1 VGFIFYMVNLR
12 ITNFIPLAIMIK
24 KINLIFVTFFGIGYI
39 KIASGTFAS
48 LATSIIFFY
57 LFRFYI
63 SIEHFLILC
72 LIIIFFF
79 IYSLYAIESVENEFE
94 QKDASQIVI
103 DEVIGQSIPIL
114 LIEYITYEQNQLYG
128 ASLYL
133 YVLSFF
139 LFRFF
144 DIFKPF
150 PIGYFDKNYK
160 NSFGI
165 LFDDVLAGIYTL
177 ILLFVVI
184 EFFF

>member
-1 VGFIFYMVNLR
+1 
-12 ITNFIPLAIMIK
+12 MIK
-24 KINLIFVTFFGIGYI
+24 KINLIFVTFLGIGYI
-39 KIASGTFAS
+39 KIAPGTFAS
-48 LATSIIFFY
+48 LVTSIILFC

-63 SIEHFLILC
+63 SIEHFPILC
-72 LIIIFFF
+72 LAMILVFA
-79 IYSLYAIESVENEFE
+79 YSLYAIKTIENEFE
-94 QKDASQIVI
+94 KKDARQIVI

-114 LIEYITYEQNQLYG
+114 FIEYIIFLQNQSFG
-128 ASLYL
+128 ADLYL
-133 YVLSFF
+133 YLMSFF

-150 PIGYFDKNYK
+150 PIRYFDKNYK

-177 ILLFVVI
+177 ILLLIFF

>member
-1 VGFIFYMVNLR
+1 
-12 ITNFIPLAIMIK
+12 MIK

-48 LATSIIFFY
+48 LATSIILFC

-63 SIEHFLILC
+63 SIEYFPILV
-72 LIIIFFF
+72 LIIISFF
-79 IYSLYAIESVENEFE
+79 IYSLYAIETLEAEFE
-94 QKDASQIVI
+94 QKDARQIVI

-114 LIEYITYEQNQLYG
+114 LIEYIAYSQNQSFG
-128 ASLYL
+128 SDLYL
-133 YVLSFF
+133 YLMSFF

-150 PIGYFDKNYK
+150 PISYFDKNFK

-177 ILLFVVI
+177 ILILIFI
-184 EFFF
+184 KFFF

>member
-1 VGFIFYMVNLR
+1 
-12 ITNFIPLAIMIK
+12 MIK

-103 DEVIGQSIPIL
+103 DEVIGQSIPIF
-114 LIEYITYEQNQLYG
+114 LIEFITFLQTQSFG
-128 ASLYL
+128 ADLYL
-133 YVLSFF
+133 YAISFF

-144 DIFKPF
+144 DILKPF

-165 LFDDVLAGIYTL
+165 LFDDMLAGFYALI
-177 ILLFVVI
+177 ILLLLI
-184 EFFF
+184 KFF

>member
-1 VGFIFYMVNLR
+1 
-12 ITNFIPLAIMIK
+12 MIK

-48 LATSIIFFY
+48 LVTSIILFC

-63 SIEHFLILC
+63 SIEHFPILG

-79 IYSLYAIESVENEFE
+79 IYSLYAIETLEAEFE
-94 QKDASQIVI
+94 QKDARQIVI

-114 LIEYITYEQNQLYG
+114 LIEYIAYSQNQSFG
-128 ASLYL
+128 ADLYL
-133 YVLSFF
+133 YLMSFF

-150 PIGYFDKNYK
+150 PIRYFDKNYK

-165 LFDDVLAGIYTL
+165 LFDDVLAGVYTSATL
-177 ILLFVVI
+177 ALLVK
-184 EFFF
+184 FF